1 MEKFTKTC
9 ILKWTFLTT
18 NFGNFFEFVKHVPIQ
33 DLVIKCLKK
42 NSKQTKDKLWIF
54 FSNENNSKIN
64 FPYIMVVEN
73 MQEKKKLVNSLLS
86 VNYHYYYYTVYFYFW
101 QKFEW
106 KKECFKELSF
116 MITTKKL
123 PLSYYL
129 TQHEM
134 LWVFM

>member
-1 MEKFTKTC
+1 M
-9 ILKWTFLTT
+9 
-18 NFGNFFEFVKHVPIQ
+18 
-33 DLVIKCLKK
+33 KK

-54 FSNENNSKIN
+54 FSNENNSKKKSL
-64 FPYIMVVEN
+64 YHGCWKYARE
-73 MQEKKKLVNSLLS
+73 KKLVNSLLS

-123 PLSYYL
+123 PLSYSTWNAMSFHVSTY
-129 TQHEM
+129 M
-134 LWVFM
+134 CYYKYYYILWWANDSSQNPYYYYIYTYILLRKKD